1 MAEAADS
8 KKKGKHADA
17 SAWQSDILARPS
29 SVYTLVDGE
38 TTAIVAERLGLT
50 LEQLR
55 TYNQF
60 RTFSKPFDKLATG
73 DEIDVPGD
81 LKVKPAGEISA
92 VAQTSPEPADDME
105 TRLANGASQVAGIL
119 QSDDASDAVAGMAR
133 SAASNV
139 ANTAVSSWLGQ
150 FGTVQAQI
158 NIGEDFSLE
167 NSSLDW
173 LVPIYDTPDNIL
185 FAQIGARNQ
194 DERNTVNLGLG
205 MRWFHED
212 WMYGLNGFYDADVTG
227 GNRRLGVG
235 VEVWRDYLQI
245 SANGYFRLTDWHQSL
260 DYADYDERPANG
272 YDIRVNGWLP
282 SYPQLGG
289 KLMYEKYYGDEVAL
303 FGDNEEDRQKDPYA
317 FTAGI
322 SWTPFPLLT
331 VGLDQRLG
339 KGQKKDT
346 SINAKFTWD
355 PNKSWDSQVSPE
367 NVASMREISG
377 SRYNLVERNYN
388 IVLEFRKQELIKMR
402 LSTPFIR
409 DSEGTVHTV
418 TSSVD
423 SKYPLSKVS
432 WNTAEFVAAGGVFRE
447 LNSTNVELTLPSYQ
461 SVIAMNNGA
470 PDSKNDNVYIL
481 TATAEDAEG
490 NVSPAQELI
499 VEVIPP
505 ALSFQGEMVVEND
518 GAPANGTTPIR
529 VKTTVVDGTGKP
541 VAGQAVQM
549 HAEFADK
556 SKISAEVMT
565 DANGI
570 APWEITSSVAGDV
583 AVTATVGTQSQKANV
598 HFVAST
604 PSELTSAHKAD
615 AKQIKN
621 DGIDD
626 AKVVLL
632 LRDENKTPLPGHD
645 VSFTSTLE
653 GTAVSDV
660 VDRGDG
666 TYTANVTGTT
676 VGITTITATVA
687 GHEDFNED
695 TVQIELIDAATQITE
710 MAVDKNNA
718 QANGKDE
725 NIVRIVVTDANNK
738 PVESHEVS
746 FTADNN
752 AVIAPSGITD
762 VNGVVTMSLIS
773 QTAGVS
779 QVTASLQNG
788 NSKIVPVT
796 FIQSSVVIYRGSSE
810 LAGNPV
816 VDDTLTAVLM
826 CESKA
831 CEEQPLTFQWQVES
845 QPGSGA
851 YSDIPG
857 ATNRQLNVT
866 RDLQKRALRVSS
878 QD

>member
-1 MAEAADS
+1 MKNTDS
-8 KKKGKHADA
+8 

-29 SVYTLVDGE
+29 SVYTLVAGE

-60 RTFSKPFDKLATG
+60 RTFSKPFNKLTAG

-81 LKVKPAGEISA
+81 LKVKPAGEA
-92 VAQTSPEPADDME
+92 PAAQEASTNPADDME

-133 SAASNV
+133 SAASNA

-194 DERNTVNLGLG
+194 DERNTINLGLG

-235 VEVWRDYLQI
+235 VEAWRDYLQI

-260 DYADYDERPANG
+260 DHEDYDERPANG

-289 KLMYEKYYGDEVAL
+289 KLMYEKYYGDDVAL

-317 FTAGI
+317 FTAGV

-346 SINAKFTWD
+346 SINVKFTWD
-355 PNKSWDSQVSPE
+355 PNKTWDSQVSPE

-388 IVLEFRKQELIKMR
+388 IVLEYRKQELIKMR
-402 LSTPFIR
+402 LSTPFIK
-409 DSEGTVHTV
+409 DSEGTIHSV

-447 LNSTNVELTLPSYQ
+447 LNSTSVELTLPPYQ
-461 SVIAMNNGA
+461 SMTSMSNGA

-499 VEVIPP
+499 VEVTPP
-505 ALSFQGEMVVEND
+505 SLSFQGEMVVEND
-518 GAPANGTTPIR
+518 GVPANGTTPVR
-529 VKTTVVDGTGKP
+529 VKTTVVDGAGKP
-541 VAGQAVQM
+541 VAGQKVQM
-549 HAEFADK
+549 NAELADK
-556 SKISAEVMT
+556 SNLSAEVVT
-565 DANGI
+565 DVNGM
-570 APWEITSSVAGDV
+570 AFWEFTSSVVGEAV
-583 AVTATVGTQSQKANV
+583 VTATVGTQSQKAIV
-598 HFVAST
+598 HFVASA

-615 AKQIKN
+615 TKQIKN

-632 LRDENKTPLPGHD
+632 LRDENKTPLPGQTIAFI
-645 VSFTSTLE
+645 SSLE
-653 GTAVSDV
+653 GTTVSEV

-666 TYTANVTGTT
+666 TYSANVTGTT
-676 VGITTITATVA
+676 VGVTTITATVA
-687 GHEDFNED
+687 GYDDFNED
-695 TVQIELIDAATQITE
+695 PVQIEVVSAATQITE
-710 MAVDKNNA
+710 MTVAKDNA
-718 QANGKDE
+718 SANGKDE
-725 NIVRIVVTDANNK
+725 NSVRVVVTDANSQ
-738 PVESHEVS
+738 PVKDQEVS

-752 AVIAPSGITD
+752 AVIAPSGVTD
-762 VNGVVTMSLIS
+762 ANGVVTMPLTS

-779 QVTASLQNG
+779 QVKATLQDG
-788 NSKIVPVT
+788 NSKTVPVT
-796 FIQSSVVIYRGSSE
+796 FVQSSVVIYRGSSE

-816 VDDTLTAVLM
+816 VDDTLSAVLM
-826 CESKA
+826 CEDTTCA
-831 CEEQPLTFQWQVES
+831 EQPSTFQWQVES

-851 YSDIPG
+851 YNDIPG
-857 ATNRQLNVT
+857 ATGNQLTVT